1 MDRETQQCFEALE
14 KRLKCHEANGHITH
28 REMELADLSHNP
40 TPPAEDQAELVFK
53 AFSRWRDVHN
63 PRQVGG
69 FNECVAAFLNYLH
82 VQARH
87 TPPAPLTNADECVV
101 CGAELFPRECPHCE
115 TCIPDCETCERW
127 SCKDNQNLDWDTAP
141 STKEKPCPCRNP
153 HCKSYHPDRIKPS
166 YKPLK
171 SLSAKEK
178 QELYDLA
185 MKRSDEIIA
194 GVDMIKHELTTLAE
208 SHSEPNV
215 SEDLMKAILTRFL
228 EYMQRKD
235 LKIKPRTPKVG
246 LEMVVEDYMES
257 MKNNVKGA

>member
-1 MDRETQQCFEALE
+1 
-14 KRLKCHEANGHITH
+14 
-28 REMELADLSHNP
+28 
-40 TPPAEDQAELVFK
+40 
-53 AFSRWRDVHN
+53 
-63 PRQVGG
+63 
-69 FNECVAAFLNYLH
+69 
-82 VQARH
+82 
-87 TPPAPLTNADECVV
+87 
-101 CGAELFPRECPHCE
+101 
-115 TCIPDCETCERW
+115 
-127 SCKDNQNLDWDTAP
+127 
-141 STKEKPCPCRNP
+141 
-153 HCKSYHPDRIKPS
+153 
-166 YKPLK
+166 
-171 SLSAKEK
+171 
-178 QELYDLA
+178 